1 MNQEVLLQM
10 MRATIPRDRAL
21 LEAFLYY
28 QAEHFDEEWD
38 SLIRQFLT
46 NRQGIKRSVQVLHFE
61 TDVSAFVQ
69 ASPYDTA
76 HDLLTYTQVFGQTGL
91 QKLDKLSPSEKDLV
105 IEVALFN
112 LATRFQLLDLNGH
125 YQTISP
131 DSLLQKSRGANLVN
145 VYRVANNLADRISRD
160 IEQFLLTYEPE
171 LETRVDETVQE
182 KEEIGNEH
190 KASSNQAISFR
201 EEGFLVIAS
210 LDVDLSQLDI
220 RNGKTSHLPAYE
232 ELSLRR
238 KFEILTYF
246 DQVRNERSKV
256 PRFRRGDFDAEM
268 EMIPVFEGE
277 ELLTYLEADGSL
289 YELKRTLTTVEEKE
303 LEKIGQAIRVEN
315 QEKLTQVGI
324 ELSQFD
330 QDQVGILLDA
340 AGRFR
345 LKNSDLALLGG
356 YPKATVTQLALA
368 TELLQM
374 GLTHEKVEFFFGSQ
388 LSIEELRQVAYA
400 FLHQELSREDAE
412 QFEKDKGNQP
422 DLTLRDWKNKLEK
435 AEGKE
440 VVDEAFEVN
449 PLVQMVLDNYPL
461 GTLVSYKGQDFEVTS
476 VSDARLN
483 GLIRIELVNDFSDI
497 IEQNPVLYVRTWE
510 EVSQALHQP
519 MAEPQTEI
527 EDADQE
533 LNLFS
538 FLEEESVIE
547 HSIQTVGLLEPSGV
561 EEPNNDVIDQLNN
574 QGSVEEVEELIPEI
588 PVTDFH
594 FPEDL
599 TDFYPKTARDK
610 VETNIAAVRLV
621 KTLETER
628 RQAST
633 SEQELLAKYVGWG
646 GLANDFFDDYNPK
659 FSKEREELK
668 SLVTDKEYSDMKQSS
683 LTAYYTDPAL
693 IRQMWDKLERDGF
706 TGGKIL
712 DPSMGTGNFFAAMP
726 KHLREKSELY
736 GVELDTITGAIAK
749 HLHPNSHIDIKG
761 FETVA
766 FNDNSFDLVI
776 SNVPFANL
784 RIADNRY
791 DKPYMIHDYFVK
803 KSLDLVHDG
812 GQVAIISSTGT
823 MDKRT
828 ENILQ
833 DIRETTE
840 FLGGVRLPD
849 STFKAIAGTNVTTD
863 MLFFQKHLNKGYV
876 ADDLAFSGA
885 IRYDKDSHIWL
896 NPYFDGEYNSQVL
909 GTYEVRNFNGGTL
922 SVKGTSDNFITSVQT
937 ALNHVKVPREI
948 DLNEVIINPDVLTKQ
963 VIDTSIPPDIREN
976 LGQYSFGYQGSTV
989 YYRDNKGIRVG
1000 TKTEEISYYV
1010 DEDGNFKAWDTKH
1023 SQKHIDRFNALE
1035 VTDSTALDVYVTD
1048 DAAKRGQFKG
1058 LYKKTVFFEA
1068 PLSEKE
1074 VARIKGMVDIRNAY
1088 QEVIAI
1094 QRYYDYD
1101 KETFNHLLGKLNR
1114 TYDSFVKRFGY
1125 LNSAVNRNLFDS
1137 DDKYS
1142 LLASLEDE
1150 RLDPSGKSIIYTK
1163 SLAFEKALVRPEKEV
1178 KKVHTA
1184 LDALN
1189 SSLADG
1195 RGVDFAYMMSIYQV
1209 DSKMSLIEELGDL
1222 IMPDPEK
1229 YLNGKLTYVSRQ
1241 DFLSG
1246 DVVTKLEVVDLFVKQ
1261 DNQDFNWPYY
1271 AGLLETA
1278 KPARITLADIDYRIG
1293 SRWIPL
1299 SVYGKFAQ
1307 EIFMGEAY
1315 ELSDQE
1321 VTTVLEVSP
1330 IDGVITYQSKFAYTY
1345 SNATDR
1351 SLGVPAS
1358 RYDSGRKIFEN
1369 LLNSNQPTIT
1379 KQVVEGDKKKNVTDV
1394 EKTTVLRAKETH
1406 LQELFQDFVARYPE
1420 VQQMIEDTYNRLYNR
1435 TVSKSYDGSHL
1446 TIDGLAQNIS
1456 LRPHQKNAIQRIVE
1470 KKRALLAHEVGSGKT
1485 LTMLGAGFKL
1495 KELGMVHK
1503 PLYVVPSSLTA
1514 QFGQEIMKF
1523 FPTKKVY
1530 VTTKKDFA
1538 KAKRKQFV
1546 SRIITGDYDAIVI
1559 GDSQFEKIPM
1569 SREKQVTYINDKLEQ
1584 LREIKLG
1591 SDSDYTVK
1599 EAERSIKGLEHQLE
1613 ELQKLERDTFIEFE
1627 NLGIDFLFV
1636 DEAHHFKNIRPITG
1650 LGNVAGITNTT
1661 SKKNV
1666 DMEMKVRQVQ
1676 AEHGDR
1682 NVVFAT
1688 GTPVSNSISEL
1699 FTMMNYIQPDVLE
1712 RYQVSNFDS
1721 WVGAFGNI
1729 ENSMELAPTGDK
1741 YQPKKRFK
1749 KFVNLPELMRIYKET
1764 ADIQTSDMLDLPV
1777 PEAKI
1782 IAVES
1787 ELTQAQKY
1795 YLEELVERSDAIKSG
1810 SVDPSRDNMLK
1821 ITGEARK
1828 LAIDMRL
1835 IDPAYTLSDNQKILQ
1850 VVDNVERI
1858 YREGA
1863 EDKATQMIFS
1873 DIGTPKSK
1881 EEGFDVYNELKDLL
1895 VDRGIPKEEIA
1906 FVHDA
1911 NTDEKKNSLSRKV
1924 NSGEVRILMASTEKG
1939 GTGLNVQS
1947 RMKAVHHLDVPWR
1960 PSDIVQRNGRLIRQ
1974 GNMHQEVDI
1983 YHYITKGSFDNYLW
1997 QTQENKL
2004 KYITQIMTSKDPVRS
2019 AEDIDEQTMTAS
2031 DFKALATG
2039 NPYLKLKM
2047 ELENELTVLENQ
2059 KRAYNRSKDE
2069 YRHTVSYCEKH
2080 LPIMEKRLSQYDK
2093 DIAQSLVTK
2102 SQDFVMRFD
2111 NQAMDNRA
2119 EAGDYLRK
2127 LITYNRSET
2136 KEVRTLAS
2144 FRGFDLKMTTRGPSE
2159 PLPETVTLTIV
2170 GDNQYTVALDLKSDV
2185 GTIQRISNAIDHI
2198 IDDQEKTEEMVKD
2211 LRDKLKVAKVE
2222 VEKVFP
2228 KEEEYQLVKAK
2239 YEVLAPLVEKEAEIE
2254 EIDAA
2259 LAKFSEDTTPQM
2271 KQQVVLEI

>member
-1 MNQEVLLQM
+1 MNQEQLLEM
-10 MRATIPRDRAL
+10 LRARLPRDQIL
-21 LEAFLYY
+21 LESFLRY
-28 QAEHFDEEWD
+28 QAAHFDEDWD
-38 SLIRQFLT
+38 SLIQNFTSQRGVVT
-46 NRQGIKRSVQVLHFE
+46 SPVQVVRFE
-61 TDVSAFVQ
+61 TEVSAFVE
-69 ASPYDTA
+69 ASPFDEAT
-76 HDLLTYTQVFGQTGL
+76 DLSTYTQTFGQAGL
-91 QKLDKLSPSEKDLV
+91 KKLPQLNNDEKALV

-112 LATRFQLLDLNGH
+112 LATRFQLLDQEGA
-125 YQTISP
+125 YQSISVV
-131 DSLLQKSRGANLVN
+131 SLLEKGRAANLVN
-145 VYRVANNLADRISRD
+145 VYRVANNLSDRISRD

-171 LETRVDETVQE
+171 LISTQETVEEREGAAEE
-182 KEEIGNEH
+182 KVVPEPPQDIT
-190 KASSNQAISFR
+190 FR
-201 EEGFLVIAS
+201 EERGIVIAS
-210 LDVDLSQLDI
+210 LEEDLSQLDL
-220 RNGKTSHLPAYE
+220 RTGQTEHLSAYE
-232 ELSLRR
+232 HLNLSQ
-238 KFEILTYF
+238 KFEILSHF
-246 DQVRNERSKV
+246 DQVRNNRPKL
-256 PRFRRGDFDAEM
+256 PNLRRGEFDHEM
-268 EMIPVFEGE
+268 EMTPIYEDN
-277 ELLTYLEADGSL
+277 ELLTYLEADGTAYDL
-289 YELKRTLTTVEEKE
+289 QRPLTPQEEVILTE
-303 LEKIGQAIRVEN
+303 MGQTILAEN
-315 QEKLTQVGI
+315 TEKLTNLGI
-324 ELSQFD
+324 DLADVDEQ
-330 QDQVGILLDA
+330 QRGILIDA
-340 AGRFR
+340 AGRFH
-345 LKNSDLALLGG
+345 LKNADLALLGG

-374 GLTHEKVEFFFGSQ
+374 GLTHDKTEFFLTSQ
-388 LSIEELRQVAYA
+388 LDLEEARPIAYA
-400 FLHQELSREDAE
+400 FLHE
-412 QFEKDKGNQP
+412 
-422 DLTLRDWKNKLEK
+422 DLTLEEARTFERDKLSQSDLSFRDWREQLSQTEPESIVSQEKLPNPIVE
-435 AEGKE
+435 
-440 VVDEAFEVN
+440 EA
-449 PLVQMVLDNYPL
+449 LKRYPIDSRV
-461 GTLVSYKGQDFEVTS
+461 TYKGQEFQVMAIEDSGV
-476 VSDARLN
+476 N
-483 GLIRIELVNDFSDI
+483 NLIRIELQNDFTDV
-497 IEQNPVLYVRTWE
+497 IEQNPVLFLRTLE
-510 EVSQALHQP
+510 DITQALH
-519 MAEPQTEI
+519 
-527 EDADQE
+527 
-533 LNLFS
+533 
-538 FLEEESVIE
+538 V
-547 HSIQTVGLLEPSGV
+547 PSV
-561 EEPNNDVIDQLNN
+561 EEK
-574 QGSVEEVEELIPEI
+574 EEVEEPSQELDLFSFMDMEEQNEPVSQVITSLSSNKREAKQEEALSEDELEPEVTET
-588 PVTDFH
+588 PPATDFH

-599 TDFYPKTARDK
+599 TDFYPKSTRDK
-610 VETNIAAVRLV
+610 VETNVAAVRLV
-621 KTLETER
+621 KSLESEH
-628 RQAST
+628 RQAT
-633 SEQELLAKYVGWG
+633 PSEQELLAKYVGWG
-646 GLANDFFDDYNPK
+646 GLANEFFDEYNPK

-668 SLVTDKEYSDMKQSS
+668 TLVTEKEYSDMKQSS
-683 LTAYYTDPAL
+683 LTAYYTDPLL
-693 IRQMWDKLERDGF
+693 IREMWNKLERDGF
-706 TGGKIL
+706 TGGRVL

-749 HLHPNSHIDIKG
+749 HLHPNSHIEIKG
-761 FETVA
+761 FEMVA

-776 SNVPFANL
+776 SNVPFANI

-791 DKPYMIHDYFVK
+791 DRAYMIHDYFVK
-803 KSLDLVHDG
+803 KSLGLVHDG

-849 STFKAIAGTNVTTD
+849 SAFKAIAGTSVTTD
-863 MLFFQKHLNKGYV
+863 MLFFQKHLDKGYV
-876 ADDLAFSGA
+876 ADDLAFSGS
-885 IRYDKDSHIWL
+885 IRYDKDSRIWL

-922 SVKGTSDNFITSVQT
+922 SVKGTSDDLIASVEA
-937 ALNHVKVPREI
+937 ALHQVKAPREI
-948 DLNEVIINPDVLTKQ
+948 DRKEVIINPDVLIKQ
-963 VIDTSIPPDIREN
+963 VIDTSIPVEMREN
-976 LGQYSFGYQGSTV
+976 LGQYSFGYQGATV

-1010 DEDGNFKAWDTKH
+1010 DEEGNFKAWDTKH
-1023 SQKHIDRFNALE
+1023 SQKQIDRFNALE
-1035 VTDSTALDVYVTD
+1035 VTDNTALDVYVTD

-1058 LYKKTVFFEA
+1058 YYKKTVFYET
-1068 PLSEKE
+1068 PLSDKE

-1101 KETFNHLLGKLNR
+1101 KVTFNQLLGKLNR
-1114 TYDSFVKRFGY
+1114 TYDSFVKRYGY

-1137 DDKYS
+1137 DNKYS

-1150 RLDPSGKSIIYTK
+1150 SLDLSGKSVIYTK
-1163 SLAFEKALVRPEKEV
+1163 SLAFEKALVRPEKEL

-1209 DSKMSLIEELGDL
+1209 ELQMTLIEELGDL

-1229 YLNGKLTYVSRQ
+1229 YLNGELTYVSRQ

-1261 DNQDFNWPYY
+1261 DNQDFNWPHY
-1271 AGLLETA
+1271 AGLLEA
-1278 KPARITLADIDYRIG
+1278 IKPARITLADIDYRIG

-1307 EIFMGEAY
+1307 ETFVGKAY
-1315 ELSDQE
+1315 ELSDLE

-1358 RYDSGRKIFEN
+1358 RYDSGRQIFEN

-1470 KKRALLAHEVGSGKT
+1470 EKRALLAHEVGSGKT

-1495 KELGMVHK
+1495 KELGIVHK

-1795 YLEELVERSDAIKSG
+1795 YLEELVKRSDAIKSG

-1821 ITGEARK
+1821 I
-1828 LAIDMRL
+1828 
-1835 IDPAYTLSDNQKILQ
+1835 
-1850 VVDNVERI
+1850 
-1858 YREGA
+1858 
-1863 EDKATQMIFS
+1863 
-1873 DIGTPKSK
+1873 
-1881 EEGFDVYNELKDLL
+1881 
-1895 VDRGIPKEEIA
+1895 
-1906 FVHDA
+1906 
-1911 NTDEKKNSLSRKV
+1911 
-1924 NSGEVRILMASTEKG
+1924 VR
-1939 GTGLNVQS
+1939 
-1947 RMKAVHHLDVPWR
+1947 
-1960 PSDIVQRNGRLIRQ
+1960 
-1974 GNMHQEVDI
+1974 
-1983 YHYITKGSFDNYLW
+1983 
-1997 QTQENKL
+1997 
-2004 KYITQIMTSKDPVRS
+2004 
-2019 AEDIDEQTMTAS
+2019 
-2031 DFKALATG
+2031 
-2039 NPYLKLKM
+2039 
-2047 ELENELTVLENQ
+2047 
-2059 KRAYNRSKDE
+2059 
-2069 YRHTVSYCEKH
+2069 C
-2080 LPIMEKRLSQYDK
+2080 
-2093 DIAQSLVTK
+2093 
-2102 SQDFVMRFD
+2102 
-2111 NQAMDNRA
+2111 
-2119 EAGDYLRK
+2119 
-2127 LITYNRSET
+2127 
-2136 KEVRTLAS
+2136 
-2144 FRGFDLKMTTRGPSE
+2144 
-2159 PLPETVTLTIV
+2159 
-2170 GDNQYTVALDLKSDV
+2170 
-2185 GTIQRISNAIDHI
+2185 
-2198 IDDQEKTEEMVKD
+2198 
-2211 LRDKLKVAKVE
+2211 
-2222 VEKVFP
+2222 
-2228 KEEEYQLVKAK
+2228 
-2239 YEVLAPLVEKEAEIE
+2239 
-2254 EIDAA
+2254 
-2259 LAKFSEDTTPQM
+2259 
-2271 KQQVVLEI
+2271 

>member
-1 MNQEVLLQM
+1 MTQEQLLEM
-10 MRATIPRDRAL
+10 LRARLPRDQIL
-21 LEAFLYY
+21 LESFLRY
-28 QAEHFDEEWD
+28 QAVHFDEDWD
-38 SLIRQFLT
+38 SLIQNFTTQRGVVTLP
-46 NRQGIKRSVQVLHFE
+46 VQVVRFE
-61 TDVSAFVQ
+61 TEVSAFVK
-69 ASPYDTA
+69 ASPFNEAT
-76 HDLLTYTQVFGQTGL
+76 DLSSYTQTFGQAGL
-91 QKLDKLSPSEKDLV
+91 KKLPQLNSDEKALV

-112 LATRFQLLDLNGH
+112 LATRFQLLDQEGT
-125 YQTISP
+125 YQSISVV
-131 DSLLQKSRGANLVN
+131 SLLDKGKAANLVN
-145 VYRVANNLADRISRD
+145 VYRVANNLSDRISRD

-171 LETRVDETVQE
+171 LISTQETVEEREGAAEE
-182 KEEIGNEH
+182 KVVPEPPQDIT
-190 KASSNQAISFR
+190 FR
-201 EEGFLVIAS
+201 EEGGIVIAS
-210 LDVDLSQLDI
+210 LEEDLSQLDL
-220 RNGKTSHLPAYE
+220 RTGQTEHLSAYE
-232 ELSLRR
+232 HLNLSQ
-238 KFEILTYF
+238 KFEILSHF
-246 DQVRNERSKV
+246 DQVRNSRPKL
-256 PRFRRGDFDAEM
+256 PNLRRGEFDHEM
-268 EMIPVFEGE
+268 EMTPIYAGN
-277 ELLTYLEADGSL
+277 ELLSYLEADGTAYDL
-289 YELKRTLTTVEEKE
+289 QRPLTPQEEVILTE
-303 LEKIGQAIRVEN
+303 MGQTILAEN
-315 QEKLTQVGI
+315 TEKLTNLGI
-324 ELSQFD
+324 DLADVDEQ
-330 QDQVGILLDA
+330 QGGILIDA
-340 AGRFR
+340 AGRFH
-345 LKNSDLALLGG
+345 LKNADLALLGG

-374 GLTHEKVEFFFGSQ
+374 GLSHDKVEFFLTSQ
-388 LSIEELRQVAYA
+388 LDLEDARPIAYA
-400 FLHQELSREDAE
+400 FLHEE
-412 QFEKDKGNQP
+412 
-422 DLTLRDWKNKLEK
+422 LTLEEARTFERAKQSQLDISFREWREHLSQTEPEIIVTQEKLPNPIVE
-435 AEGKE
+435 
-440 VVDEAFEVN
+440 EA
-449 PLVQMVLDNYPL
+449 LKRYPIASIV
-461 GTLVSYKGQDFEVTS
+461 TYKGQEFQVMAIEESGV
-476 VSDARLN
+476 N
-483 GLIRIELVNDFSDI
+483 NLIRIELQNDFTDV
-497 IEQNPVLYVRTWE
+497 IEQNPVLFLRTLE
-510 EVSQALHQP
+510 DITQALH
-519 MAEPQTEI
+519 
-527 EDADQE
+527 
-533 LNLFS
+533 
-538 FLEEESVIE
+538 V
-547 HSIQTVGLLEPSGV
+547 PSV
-561 EEPNNDVIDQLNN
+561 EEK
-574 QGSVEEVEELIPEI
+574 EEVEEPSQELDLFSFMDMEESQEPVSQVTTSLSLNKREAKQEEALSEDELEPEVTET
-588 PVTDFH
+588 PPATDFH
-594 FPEDL
+594 FPENL
-599 TDFYPKTARDK
+599 TDFYPKTTRDK
-610 VETNIAAVRLV
+610 VETNVAAVRLV
-621 KTLETER
+621 KSLESEH
-628 RQAST
+628 RQAT
-633 SEQELLAKYVGWG
+633 PREQELLAKYVGWG
-646 GLANDFFDDYNPK
+646 GLANEFFDEYNPK

-668 SLVTDKEYSDMKQSS
+668 TLVTEKEYSDMKQSS
-683 LTAYYTDPAL
+683 LTAYYTDPTL
-693 IRQMWDKLERDGF
+693 IRQMWEKLERDGF

-726 KHLREKSELY
+726 KHLRENSELY

-749 HLHPNSHIDIKG
+749 HLHPNSHIEVKG

-766 FNDNSFDLVI
+766 FNDNSFDLVL
-776 SNVPFANL
+776 SNVPFANI
-784 RIADNRY
+784 RIADSRY

-833 DIRETTE
+833 DIRETTD

-849 STFKAIAGTNVTTD
+849 SAFKAIAGTNVTTD
-863 MLFFQKHLNKGYV
+863 MLFFQKHMDKGYQ
-876 ADDLAFSGA
+876 ADDLTFSGS
-885 IRYDKDSHIWL
+885 IRYDKDDRIWL
-896 NPYFDGEYNSQVL
+896 NPYFDGDYNSQVL

-922 SVKGTSDNFITSVQT
+922 SVRGTSDNLLADVQMALKQVKAPRSVNPSDILIT
-937 ALNHVKVPREI
+937 
-948 DLNEVIINPDVLTKQ
+948 PDVVRRQ
-963 VIDTSIPPDIREN
+963 VIDTSIPSDIRES
-976 LGQYSFGYQGSTV
+976 LDRYSFGYKDSTV

-1010 DEDGNFKAWDTKH
+1010 DEEGTFKGWDTKH
-1023 SQKHIDRFNALE
+1023 SQKQIDRFNALE
-1035 VTDSTALDVYVTD
+1035 VIDSTALDVYVTEE
-1048 DAAKRGQFKG
+1048 AAKRGQFKG
-1058 LYKKTVFFEA
+1058 YFKKTVFYEA

-1074 VARIKGMVDIRNAY
+1074 VARIKGMIDIRNAY
-1088 QEVIAI
+1088 QEVIAV
-1094 QRYYDYD
+1094 QRYYNYD
-1101 KETFNHLLGKLNR
+1101 KDEFNHLLGKLNR

-1125 LNSAVNRNLFDS
+1125 VNSTVNRNLFDS

-1150 RLDPSGKSIIYTK
+1150 SLDPSGKTVIYTK

-1178 KKVHTA
+1178 MAVSSS

-1195 RGVDFAYMMSIYQV
+1195 RGVDLDYMMSIYQT
-1209 DSKMSLIEELGDL
+1209 DSKASLIEELGDA
-1222 IMPDPEK
+1222 IIPDPER
-1229 YLNGKLTYVSRQ
+1229 YLNGREVVYVSRQ

-1246 DVVTKLEVVDLFVKQ
+1246 DVVTKLEVVDLLIKE
-1261 DNQDFNWPYY
+1261 DNSDFPWAYY
-1271 AGLLETA
+1271 QGLLEDV
-1278 KPARITLADIDYRIG
+1278 KPPRVTLADIDYRIG

-1299 SVYGKFAQ
+1299 AVYGKFAQ
-1307 EIFMGEAY
+1307 ETFMGQTFD
-1315 ELSDQE
+1315 LTDQE
-1321 VTTVLEVSP
+1321 VSTVLEVSP
-1330 IDGVITYQSKFAYTY
+1330 IDGTMSYQSKFAFRY
-1345 SNATDR
+1345 STATDR
-1351 SLGVPAS
+1351 SLGVPGS

-1379 KQVVEGDKKKNVTDV
+1379 KQVEDGDKKKHVTDV
-1394 EKTTVLRAKETH
+1394 EKTTVLRAKETQ
-1406 LQELFQDFVARYPE
+1406 LQELFQDFVASYPE
-1420 VQQMIEDTYNRLYNR
+1420 VQQMIEETYNSLYNR
-1435 TVSKSYDGSHL
+1435 TVSKVYDGSHL

-1470 KKRALLAHEVGSGKT
+1470 EKRALLAHEVGSGKT

-1523 FPTKKVY
+1523 FPTKNVY

-1569 SREKQVTYINDKLEQ
+1569 SREKQVTYIQDKLQQ
-1584 LREIKLG
+1584 LRDIKQG

-1676 AEHGDR
+1676 GEHDYR

-1699 FTMMNYIQPDVLE
+1699 YTMMSYIQPDVLE

-1729 ENSMELAPTGDK
+1729 ENAMELAPTGDK

-1777 PEAKI
+1777 PEAKV

-1787 ELTQAQKY
+1787 ELTEAQKY
-1795 YLEELVERSDAIKSG
+1795 YLEELVDRSDAIKSG
-1810 SVDPSRDNMLK
+1810 SVDPSVDNMLK

-1835 IDPAYTLSDNQKILQ
+1835 IDPAYTLSDNQKIMQ

-1858 YREGA
+1858 YREG
-1863 EDKATQMIFS
+1863 EDDKATQMIFS

-2031 DFKALATG
+2031 DFKASATG

-2047 ELENELTVLENQ
+2047 ELENELTVLDNQ
-2059 KRAYNRSKDE
+2059 KRAFNRSKDE
-2069 YRHTVSYCEKH
+2069 YRHTISYCEQN
-2080 LPIMEKRLSQYDK
+2080 LPVLEKRLSQYDR
-2093 DIAQSLVTK
+2093 DIAQSLATK
-2102 SQDFVMRFD
+2102 SQDFAMRFD
-2111 NQAMDNRA
+2111 NQMMDNRA

-2136 KEVRTLAS
+2136 KEVRTLAT
-2144 FRGFDLKMTTRGPSE
+2144 FRGFELKMATRSPSE
-2159 PLPETVTLTIV
+2159 PLPDMVSLTIS
-2170 GDNQYTVALDLKSDV
+2170 GSNQYSVSLDLKSDV
-2185 GTIQRISNAIDHI
+2185 GTIQRITNAIDHI
-2198 IDDQEKTEEMVKD
+2198 LDDQEKTEEMANNLK
-2211 LRDKLKVAKVE
+2211 DKLSVARVE

-2228 KEEEYQLVKAK
+2228 KEEDYQLVKAK
-2239 YEVLAPLVEKEAEIE
+2239 YDLLAPLVEQEAEIE

-2259 LAKFSEDTTPQM
+2259 LAKFNEIIQPQHD
-2271 KQQVVLEI
+2271 QQLSLDF

>member
-38 SLIRQFLT
+38 SLIRQFMT

-112 LATRFQLLDLNGH
+112 LATRFQLLDSNGH

-171 LETRVDETVQE
+171 LETRADETILENEETVDE
-182 KEEIGNEH
+182 H
-190 KASSNQAISFR
+190 KVSSNQAISFR
-201 EEGFLVIAS
+201 EDGSLIIAS
-210 LDVDLSQLDI
+210 LDVDLSQLDVQT
-220 RNGKTSHLPAYE
+220 GKTSHLPAYE

-246 DQVRNERSKV
+246 DQIRNERSKV
-256 PRFRRGDFDAEM
+256 PSFRRGDFDTEM
-268 EMIPVFEGE
+268 EMTPIFEGE
-277 ELLTYLEADGSL
+277 ELLTYLEADGSP

-303 LEKIGQAIRVEN
+303 LEKIGQAIRAEN
-315 QEKLTQVGI
+315 QEKLIQVGI
-324 ELSQFD
+324 DLSQFD
-330 QDQVGILLDA
+330 PDRIGILLDA

-345 LKNSDLALLGG
+345 LKNADLALLGG
-356 YPKATVTQLALA
+356 YPKASVTQLALA

-374 GLTHEKVEFFFGSQ
+374 GLSHEKVEFFFGSQ
-388 LSIEELRQVAYA
+388 LSLEELRQVAYA

-412 QFEKDKGNQP
+412 HFEKDKINQP
-422 DLTLRDWKNKLEK
+422 DLTLRDWKSKLEK
-435 AEGKE
+435 VEGKE
-440 VVDEAFEVN
+440 VVDEEFAEN
-449 PLVQMVLDNYPL
+449 PLVQRVLDTYPL
-461 GTLVSYKGQDFEVTS
+461 GSLVSYKGQDFEVMS

-497 IEQNPVLYVRTWE
+497 IEQNPVLYVRIWE

-519 MAEPQTEI
+519 KAEPQTEL
-527 EDADQE
+527 EEADQE

-538 FLEEESVIE
+538 FLKDEPVQ
-547 HSIQTVGLLEPSGV
+547 SIGLLEPDGSEKGQNDTDL
-561 EEPNNDVIDQLNN
+561 EETDSQIP
-574 QGSVEEVEELIPEI
+574 EEVVVETIPEI
-588 PVTDFH
+588 PVTDFY
-594 FPEDL
+594 FPEDM

-610 VETNIAAVRLV
+610 VETNIAAIRLV
-621 KTLETER
+621 KKLEVEHR
-628 RQAST
+628 NALP

-646 GLANDFFDDYNPK
+646 GLANEFFDDYNPK

-693 IRQMWDKLERDGF
+693 IRQMWDKLESDGF

-749 HLHPNSHIDIKG
+749 HLHPNSHIEIKG

-776 SNVPFANL
+776 SNVPFANI

-791 DKPYMIHDYFVK
+791 DRPYMIHDYFVK

-833 DIRETTE
+833 DIRETTK

-849 STFKAIAGTNVTTD
+849 SAFKAIAGTSVTTD
-863 MLFFQKHLNKGYV
+863 MLFFQKHLDKGYV
-876 ADDLAFSGA
+876 ADDLAFSGS
-885 IRYDKDSHIWL
+885 IRYEKDSRIWL
-896 NPYFDGEYNSQVL
+896 NPYFDGEYNGQVL

-922 SVKGTSDNFITSVQT
+922 SVKGTSDDLIASVET
-937 ALNHVKVPREI
+937 ALHQVKAPRKI
-948 DLNEVIINPDVLTKQ
+948 DRNEVIINPNVLTKQ
-963 VIDTSIPPDIREN
+963 VIDTSIPAEMREN

-1010 DEDGNFKAWDTKH
+1010 DEEGNFKAWDTKH
-1023 SQKHIDRFNALE
+1023 SQKQIDRFNSLE
-1035 VTDSTALDVYVTD
+1035 VTDS
-1048 DAAKRGQFKG
+1048 
-1058 LYKKTVFFEA
+1058 
-1068 PLSEKE
+1068 
-1074 VARIKGMVDIRNAY
+1074 
-1088 QEVIAI
+1088 
-1094 QRYYDYD
+1094 
-1101 KETFNHLLGKLNR
+1101 
-1114 TYDSFVKRFGY
+1114 
-1125 LNSAVNRNLFDS
+1125 
-1137 DDKYS
+1137 
-1142 LLASLEDE
+1142 
-1150 RLDPSGKSIIYTK
+1150 
-1163 SLAFEKALVRPEKEV
+1163 
-1178 KKVHTA
+1178 TA

-1195 RGVDFAYMMSIYQV
+1195 RGVDFDYMMSIYQV
-1209 DSKMSLIEELGDL
+1209 ESKMTLIEELGDL

-1229 YLNGKLTYVSRQ
+1229 YLNGELTYVSRQ

-1246 DVVTKLEVVDLFVKQ
+1246 DVVTKSEVVDLFVKQ
-1261 DNQDFNWPYY
+1261 DNQDFNWSHY
-1271 AGLLETA
+1271 AGLLEA
-1278 KPARITLADIDYRIG
+1278 IKPARITLADIDYRIG

-1299 SVYGKFAQ
+1299 SIYGKFAQ
-1307 EIFMGEAY
+1307 ETFMGKAY

-1321 VTTVLEVSP
+1321 VATVLEVSP

-1406 LQELFQDFVARYPE
+1406 LQELFQDFVAKYPE

-1435 TVSKSYDGSHL
+1435 TVSKTYDGSHL

-1470 KKRALLAHEVGSGKT
+1470 EKRALLAHEVGSGKT

-1599 EAERSIKGLEHQLE
+1599 EAERSIKSLEHQLE

-1712 RYQVSNFDS
+1712 RYQVSNLDS

-1764 ADIQTSDMLDLPV
+1764 ADIQTADMLDLPV

-1787 ELTQAQKY
+1787 ELTKAQKY

-1821 ITGEARK
+1821 I
-1828 LAIDMRL
+1828 
-1835 IDPAYTLSDNQKILQ
+1835 
-1850 VVDNVERI
+1850 
-1858 YREGA
+1858 
-1863 EDKATQMIFS
+1863 
-1873 DIGTPKSK
+1873 
-1881 EEGFDVYNELKDLL
+1881 
-1895 VDRGIPKEEIA
+1895 
-1906 FVHDA
+1906 
-1911 NTDEKKNSLSRKV
+1911 
-1924 NSGEVRILMASTEKG
+1924 VR
-1939 GTGLNVQS
+1939 
-1947 RMKAVHHLDVPWR
+1947 
-1960 PSDIVQRNGRLIRQ
+1960 
-1974 GNMHQEVDI
+1974 
-1983 YHYITKGSFDNYLW
+1983 
-1997 QTQENKL
+1997 
-2004 KYITQIMTSKDPVRS
+2004 
-2019 AEDIDEQTMTAS
+2019 
-2031 DFKALATG
+2031 
-2039 NPYLKLKM
+2039 
-2047 ELENELTVLENQ
+2047 
-2059 KRAYNRSKDE
+2059 
-2069 YRHTVSYCEKH
+2069 C
-2080 LPIMEKRLSQYDK
+2080 
-2093 DIAQSLVTK
+2093 
-2102 SQDFVMRFD
+2102 
-2111 NQAMDNRA
+2111 
-2119 EAGDYLRK
+2119 
-2127 LITYNRSET
+2127 
-2136 KEVRTLAS
+2136 
-2144 FRGFDLKMTTRGPSE
+2144 
-2159 PLPETVTLTIV
+2159 
-2170 GDNQYTVALDLKSDV
+2170 
-2185 GTIQRISNAIDHI
+2185 
-2198 IDDQEKTEEMVKD
+2198 
-2211 LRDKLKVAKVE
+2211 
-2222 VEKVFP
+2222 
-2228 KEEEYQLVKAK
+2228 
-2239 YEVLAPLVEKEAEIE
+2239 
-2254 EIDAA
+2254 
-2259 LAKFSEDTTPQM
+2259 
-2271 KQQVVLEI
+2271 

>member
-10 MRATIPRDRAL
+10 MRAIIPRDRAL

-28 QAEHFDEEWD
+28 QAEHFDEEWE

-46 NRQGIKRSVQVLHFE
+46 NRKEIKKSVQVLHFE
-61 TDVSAFVQ
+61 TDISAFVQ

-76 HDLLTYTQVFGQTGL
+76 HDLLTYTQVFGQSGL
-91 QKLDKLSPSEKDLV
+91 QKLDKLSPSEKNLV

-112 LATRFQLLDLNGH
+112 LATRFQLLDSNGH

-171 LETRVDETVQE
+171 LETRAYETVLE
-182 KEEIGNEH
+182 NEETGDEH
-190 KASSNQAISFR
+190 EASSNQAISFR
-201 EEGFLVIAS
+201 EEGSLVIAS
-210 LDVDLSQLDI
+210 LDVDLSQLDVQT
-220 RNGKTSHLPAYE
+220 GKTSHLPAYE

-246 DQVRNERSKV
+246 DHIRNERSKV
-256 PRFRRGDFDAEM
+256 PSFRRGDFDTEM
-268 EMIPVFEGE
+268 EMTPVFDGE
-277 ELLTYLEADGSL
+277 ELLTYLEADGSP

-303 LEKIGQAIRVEN
+303 LEKIGQAIRIEN
-315 QEKLTQVGI
+315 QEKLTQLGI
-324 ELSQFD
+324 DLSQFD
-330 QDQVGILLDA
+330 QDQAGILLDA

-345 LKNSDLALLGG
+345 LKNADLALLGG
-356 YPKATVTQLALA
+356 YPKASVTQLALA

-374 GLTHEKVEFFFGSQ
+374 GLSHEKVEFFFGSQ
-388 LSIEELRQVAYA
+388 LSLEELRQVAYA

-422 DLTLRDWKNKLEK
+422 DLTFRDWKRKLEK
-435 AEGKE
+435 AETKE
-440 VVDEAFEVN
+440 VVDEEFAEN
-449 PLVQMVLDNYPL
+449 PLVQRVLDTYPL
-461 GTLVSYKGQDFEVTS
+461 GSLVSYKGQDFEVMS

-510 EVSQALHQP
+510 EVSQALLQP
-519 MAEPQTEI
+519 MAEPQTEL
-527 EDADQE
+527 EEADQE

-538 FLEEESVIE
+538 FLKDEPVQ
-547 HSIQTVGLLEPSGV
+547 SIGLLEPDGSEKGQNDTDL
-561 EEPNNDVIDQLNN
+561 EETDSQIP
-574 QGSVEEVEELIPEI
+574 EEVVVETIPEI
-588 PVTDFH
+588 PVTDFY
-594 FPEDL
+594 FPEDM

-610 VETNIAAVRLV
+610 VETNIAAIRLV
-621 KTLETER
+621 KKLEVEHR
-628 RQAST
+628 NALP

-646 GLANDFFDDYNPK
+646 GLANEFFDDYNPK

-693 IRQMWDKLERDGF
+693 IRQMWDKLESDGF

-749 HLHPNSHIDIKG
+749 HLHPNSHIEIKG

-776 SNVPFANL
+776 SNVPFANI

-791 DKPYMIHDYFVK
+791 DRPYMIHDYFVK

-833 DIRETTE
+833 DIRETTK

-849 STFKAIAGTNVTTD
+849 SAFKAIAGTSVTTD
-863 MLFFQKHLNKGYV
+863 MLFFQKHLDKGYV
-876 ADDLAFSGA
+876 ADDLAFSGS
-885 IRYDKDSHIWL
+885 IRYEKDSRIWL
-896 NPYFDGEYNSQVL
+896 NPYFDGEYNGQVL

-922 SVKGTSDNFITSVQT
+922 SVKGTSDDLIASVET
-937 ALNHVKVPREI
+937 ALHQVKAPRKI
-948 DLNEVIINPDVLTKQ
+948 DRNEVIINPNVLTKQ
-963 VIDTSIPPDIREN
+963 VIDTSIPAEMREN

-1010 DEDGNFKAWDTKH
+1010 DEEGNFKAWDTKH
-1023 SQKHIDRFNALE
+1023 SQKQIDRFNSLE
-1035 VTDSTALDVYVTD
+1035 VTDS
-1048 DAAKRGQFKG
+1048 
-1058 LYKKTVFFEA
+1058 
-1068 PLSEKE
+1068 
-1074 VARIKGMVDIRNAY
+1074 
-1088 QEVIAI
+1088 
-1094 QRYYDYD
+1094 
-1101 KETFNHLLGKLNR
+1101 
-1114 TYDSFVKRFGY
+1114 
-1125 LNSAVNRNLFDS
+1125 
-1137 DDKYS
+1137 
-1142 LLASLEDE
+1142 
-1150 RLDPSGKSIIYTK
+1150 
-1163 SLAFEKALVRPEKEV
+1163 
-1178 KKVHTA
+1178 TA

-1195 RGVDFAYMMSIYQV
+1195 RGVDFDYMMSIYQV
-1209 DSKMSLIEELGDL
+1209 ESKMTLIEELGDL

-1229 YLNGKLTYVSRQ
+1229 YLNGELTYVSRQ

-1246 DVVTKLEVVDLFVKQ
+1246 DVVTKSEVVDLFVKQ
-1261 DNQDFNWPYY
+1261 DNQDFNWPHY
-1271 AGLLETA
+1271 AGLLEA
-1278 KPARITLADIDYRIG
+1278 IKPARITLADIDYRIG

-1307 EIFMGEAY
+1307 ETFMGKVY

-1321 VTTVLEVSP
+1321 VATVLEVSP

-1351 SLGVPAS
+1351 SLGVSAS

-1406 LQELFQDFVARYPE
+1406 LQELFQGFVAKYPE

-1435 TVSKSYDGSHL
+1435 TVSKTYDGSHL

-1470 KKRALLAHEVGSGKT
+1470 EKRALLAHEVGSGKT

-1591 SDSDYTVK
+1591 SNSDYTVK

-1795 YLEELVERSDAIKSG
+1795 YLEELVKRSDAIKSG

-1821 ITGEARK
+1821 I
-1828 LAIDMRL
+1828 
-1835 IDPAYTLSDNQKILQ
+1835 
-1850 VVDNVERI
+1850 
-1858 YREGA
+1858 
-1863 EDKATQMIFS
+1863 
-1873 DIGTPKSK
+1873 
-1881 EEGFDVYNELKDLL
+1881 
-1895 VDRGIPKEEIA
+1895 
-1906 FVHDA
+1906 
-1911 NTDEKKNSLSRKV
+1911 
-1924 NSGEVRILMASTEKG
+1924 VR
-1939 GTGLNVQS
+1939 
-1947 RMKAVHHLDVPWR
+1947 
-1960 PSDIVQRNGRLIRQ
+1960 
-1974 GNMHQEVDI
+1974 
-1983 YHYITKGSFDNYLW
+1983 
-1997 QTQENKL
+1997 
-2004 KYITQIMTSKDPVRS
+2004 
-2019 AEDIDEQTMTAS
+2019 
-2031 DFKALATG
+2031 
-2039 NPYLKLKM
+2039 
-2047 ELENELTVLENQ
+2047 
-2059 KRAYNRSKDE
+2059 
-2069 YRHTVSYCEKH
+2069 C
-2080 LPIMEKRLSQYDK
+2080 
-2093 DIAQSLVTK
+2093 
-2102 SQDFVMRFD
+2102 
-2111 NQAMDNRA
+2111 
-2119 EAGDYLRK
+2119 
-2127 LITYNRSET
+2127 
-2136 KEVRTLAS
+2136 
-2144 FRGFDLKMTTRGPSE
+2144 
-2159 PLPETVTLTIV
+2159 
-2170 GDNQYTVALDLKSDV
+2170 
-2185 GTIQRISNAIDHI
+2185 
-2198 IDDQEKTEEMVKD
+2198 
-2211 LRDKLKVAKVE
+2211 
-2222 VEKVFP
+2222 
-2228 KEEEYQLVKAK
+2228 
-2239 YEVLAPLVEKEAEIE
+2239 
-2254 EIDAA
+2254 
-2259 LAKFSEDTTPQM
+2259 
-2271 KQQVVLEI
+2271 

>member
-10 MRATIPRDRAL
+10 MRAIIPRDRAL

-28 QAEHFDEEWD
+28 QAEHFDEEWE

-46 NRQGIKRSVQVLHFE
+46 NRKEIKKSVQVLHFE
-61 TDVSAFVQ
+61 TDISAFVQ

-76 HDLLTYTQVFGQTGL
+76 HDLLTYTQVFGQSGL
-91 QKLDKLSPSEKDLV
+91 QKLDKLSPSEKNLV

-112 LATRFQLLDLNGH
+112 LATRFQLLDSNGH

-171 LETRVDETVQE
+171 LETRAYETVLE
-182 KEEIGNEH
+182 NEETGDEH
-190 KASSNQAISFR
+190 EASSNQAISFR
-201 EEGFLVIAS
+201 EEGSLVIAS
-210 LDVDLSQLDI
+210 LDVDLSQLDVQT
-220 RNGKTSHLPAYE
+220 GKTSHLPAYE

-246 DQVRNERSKV
+246 DHIRNERSKV
-256 PRFRRGDFDAEM
+256 PSFRRGDFDTEM
-268 EMIPVFEGE
+268 EMTPVFDGE
-277 ELLTYLEADGSL
+277 ELLTYLEADGSP

-303 LEKIGQAIRVEN
+303 LEKIGQAIRIEN
-315 QEKLTQVGI
+315 QEKLTQLGI
-324 ELSQFD
+324 DLSQFD
-330 QDQVGILLDA
+330 QDQAGILLDA

-345 LKNSDLALLGG
+345 LKNADLALLGG
-356 YPKATVTQLALA
+356 YPKASVTQLALA

-374 GLTHEKVEFFFGSQ
+374 GLSHEKVEFFFGSQ
-388 LSIEELRQVAYA
+388 LSLEELRQVAYA

-422 DLTLRDWKNKLEK
+422 DLTFRDWKRKLEK
-435 AEGKE
+435 AETKE
-440 VVDEAFEVN
+440 VVDEEFAEN
-449 PLVQMVLDNYPL
+449 PLVQRVLDTYPL
-461 GTLVSYKGQDFEVTS
+461 GSLVSYKGQDFEVMS

-510 EVSQALHQP
+510 EVSQALLQP
-519 MAEPQTEI
+519 MAEPQTEL
-527 EDADQE
+527 EEADQE

-538 FLEEESVIE
+538 FLKDEPVQ
-547 HSIQTVGLLEPSGV
+547 SIGLLEPDGSEKGQNDTDL
-561 EEPNNDVIDQLNN
+561 EETDSQIP
-574 QGSVEEVEELIPEI
+574 EEVVVETIPEI
-588 PVTDFH
+588 PVTDFY
-594 FPEDL
+594 FPEDM

-610 VETNIAAVRLV
+610 VETNIAAIRLV
-621 KTLETER
+621 KKLEVEHR
-628 RQAST
+628 NALP

-646 GLANDFFDDYNPK
+646 GLANEFFDDYNPK

-693 IRQMWDKLERDGF
+693 IRQMWDKLESDGF

-749 HLHPNSHIDIKG
+749 HLHPNSHIEIKG

-776 SNVPFANL
+776 SNVPFANI

-791 DKPYMIHDYFVK
+791 DRPYMIHDYFVK

-833 DIRETTE
+833 DIRETTK

-849 STFKAIAGTNVTTD
+849 SAFKAIAGTSVTTD
-863 MLFFQKHLNKGYV
+863 MLFFQKHLDKGYV
-876 ADDLAFSGA
+876 ADDLAFSGS
-885 IRYDKDSHIWL
+885 IRYEKDSRIWL
-896 NPYFDGEYNSQVL
+896 NPYFDGEYNGQVL

-922 SVKGTSDNFITSVQT
+922 SVKGTSDDLIASVET
-937 ALNHVKVPREI
+937 ALHQVKAPRKI
-948 DLNEVIINPDVLTKQ
+948 DRNEVIINPNVLTKQ
-963 VIDTSIPPDIREN
+963 VIDTSIPAEMREN

-1010 DEDGNFKAWDTKH
+1010 DEEGNFKAWDTKH
-1023 SQKHIDRFNALE
+1023 SQKQIDRFNSLE
-1035 VTDSTALDVYVTD
+1035 VTDS
-1048 DAAKRGQFKG
+1048 
-1058 LYKKTVFFEA
+1058 
-1068 PLSEKE
+1068 
-1074 VARIKGMVDIRNAY
+1074 
-1088 QEVIAI
+1088 
-1094 QRYYDYD
+1094 
-1101 KETFNHLLGKLNR
+1101 
-1114 TYDSFVKRFGY
+1114 
-1125 LNSAVNRNLFDS
+1125 
-1137 DDKYS
+1137 
-1142 LLASLEDE
+1142 
-1150 RLDPSGKSIIYTK
+1150 
-1163 SLAFEKALVRPEKEV
+1163 
-1178 KKVHTA
+1178 TA

-1195 RGVDFAYMMSIYQV
+1195 RGVDFDYMMSIYQV
-1209 DSKMSLIEELGDL
+1209 ESKMTLIEELGDL

-1229 YLNGKLTYVSRQ
+1229 YLNGELTYVSRQ

-1246 DVVTKLEVVDLFVKQ
+1246 DVVTKSEVVDLFVKQ
-1261 DNQDFNWPYY
+1261 DNQDFNWPHY
-1271 AGLLETA
+1271 AGLLEA
-1278 KPARITLADIDYRIG
+1278 IKPARITLADIDYRIG

-1307 EIFMGEAY
+1307 ETFMGKVY

-1321 VTTVLEVSP
+1321 VATVLEVSP

-1351 SLGVPAS
+1351 SLGVSAS

-1406 LQELFQDFVARYPE
+1406 LQELFQGFVAKYPE

-1435 TVSKSYDGSHL
+1435 TVSKTYDGSHL

-1470 KKRALLAHEVGSGKT
+1470 EKRALLAHEVGSGKT

-1569 SREKQVTYINDKLEQ
+1569 SREKQVAYINDKLEQ

-1650 LGNVAGITNTT
+1650 LRNVAGITNTT

-1795 YLEELVERSDAIKSG
+1795 YLEELVKRSDAIKSG

-1821 ITGEARK
+1821 I
-1828 LAIDMRL
+1828 
-1835 IDPAYTLSDNQKILQ
+1835 
-1850 VVDNVERI
+1850 
-1858 YREGA
+1858 
-1863 EDKATQMIFS
+1863 
-1873 DIGTPKSK
+1873 
-1881 EEGFDVYNELKDLL
+1881 
-1895 VDRGIPKEEIA
+1895 
-1906 FVHDA
+1906 
-1911 NTDEKKNSLSRKV
+1911 
-1924 NSGEVRILMASTEKG
+1924 VR
-1939 GTGLNVQS
+1939 
-1947 RMKAVHHLDVPWR
+1947 
-1960 PSDIVQRNGRLIRQ
+1960 
-1974 GNMHQEVDI
+1974 
-1983 YHYITKGSFDNYLW
+1983 
-1997 QTQENKL
+1997 
-2004 KYITQIMTSKDPVRS
+2004 
-2019 AEDIDEQTMTAS
+2019 
-2031 DFKALATG
+2031 
-2039 NPYLKLKM
+2039 
-2047 ELENELTVLENQ
+2047 
-2059 KRAYNRSKDE
+2059 
-2069 YRHTVSYCEKH
+2069 C
-2080 LPIMEKRLSQYDK
+2080 
-2093 DIAQSLVTK
+2093 
-2102 SQDFVMRFD
+2102 
-2111 NQAMDNRA
+2111 
-2119 EAGDYLRK
+2119 
-2127 LITYNRSET
+2127 
-2136 KEVRTLAS
+2136 
-2144 FRGFDLKMTTRGPSE
+2144 
-2159 PLPETVTLTIV
+2159 
-2170 GDNQYTVALDLKSDV
+2170 
-2185 GTIQRISNAIDHI
+2185 
-2198 IDDQEKTEEMVKD
+2198 
-2211 LRDKLKVAKVE
+2211 
-2222 VEKVFP
+2222 
-2228 KEEEYQLVKAK
+2228 
-2239 YEVLAPLVEKEAEIE
+2239 
-2254 EIDAA
+2254 
-2259 LAKFSEDTTPQM
+2259 
-2271 KQQVVLEI
+2271 

>member
-38 SLIRQFLT
+38 SLIRQFMT

-112 LATRFQLLDLNGH
+112 LATRFQLLDSNGH

-171 LETRVDETVQE
+171 LETRADETILENEETVDE
-182 KEEIGNEH
+182 H
-190 KASSNQAISFR
+190 KVSSNQAISFR
-201 EEGFLVIAS
+201 EDGSLIIAS
-210 LDVDLSQLDI
+210 LDVDLSQLDVQT
-220 RNGKTSHLPAYE
+220 GKTSHLPAYE

-246 DQVRNERSKV
+246 DQIRNERSKV
-256 PRFRRGDFDAEM
+256 PSFRRGDFDTEM
-268 EMIPVFEGE
+268 EMTPIFEGE
-277 ELLTYLEADGSL
+277 ELLTYLEADGSP

-303 LEKIGQAIRVEN
+303 LEKIGQAIRAEN
-315 QEKLTQVGI
+315 QEKLIQVGI
-324 ELSQFD
+324 DLSQFD
-330 QDQVGILLDA
+330 PDRIGILLDA

-345 LKNSDLALLGG
+345 LKNADLALLGG
-356 YPKATVTQLALA
+356 YPKASVTQLALA

-374 GLTHEKVEFFFGSQ
+374 GLSHEKVEFFFGSQ
-388 LSIEELRQVAYA
+388 LSLEELRQVAYA

-412 QFEKDKGNQP
+412 HFEKDKINQP
-422 DLTLRDWKNKLEK
+422 DLTLRDWKSKLEK
-435 AEGKE
+435 VEGKE
-440 VVDEAFEVN
+440 VVDEEFAEN
-449 PLVQMVLDNYPL
+449 PLVQRVLDTYPL
-461 GTLVSYKGQDFEVTS
+461 GSLVSYKGQDFEVMS

-497 IEQNPVLYVRTWE
+497 IEQNPVLYVRIWE

-519 MAEPQTEI
+519 KAEPQTEL
-527 EDADQE
+527 EEADQE

-538 FLEEESVIE
+538 FLKDEPVQ
-547 HSIQTVGLLEPSGV
+547 SIGLLEPDGSEKGQNDTDL
-561 EEPNNDVIDQLNN
+561 EETDSQIP
-574 QGSVEEVEELIPEI
+574 EEVVVETIPEI
-588 PVTDFH
+588 PVTDFY
-594 FPEDL
+594 FPEDM

-610 VETNIAAVRLV
+610 VETNIAAIRLV
-621 KTLETER
+621 KKLEVEHR
-628 RQAST
+628 NALP

-646 GLANDFFDDYNPK
+646 GLANEFFDDYNPK

-693 IRQMWDKLERDGF
+693 IRQMWDKLESDGF

-749 HLHPNSHIDIKG
+749 HLHPNSHIEIKG

-776 SNVPFANL
+776 SNVPFANI

-791 DKPYMIHDYFVK
+791 DRPYMIHDYFVK

-833 DIRETTE
+833 DIRETTK

-849 STFKAIAGTNVTTD
+849 SAFKAIAGTSVTTD
-863 MLFFQKHLNKGYV
+863 MLFFQKHLDKGYV
-876 ADDLAFSGA
+876 ADDLAFSGS
-885 IRYDKDSHIWL
+885 IRYEKDSRIWL
-896 NPYFDGEYNSQVL
+896 NPYFDGEYNGQVL

-922 SVKGTSDNFITSVQT
+922 SVKGTSDDLIASVET
-937 ALNHVKVPREI
+937 ALHQVKAPRKI
-948 DLNEVIINPDVLTKQ
+948 DRNEVIINPNVLTKQ
-963 VIDTSIPPDIREN
+963 VIDTSIPAEMREN

-1010 DEDGNFKAWDTKH
+1010 DEEGNFKAWDTKH
-1023 SQKHIDRFNALE
+1023 SQKQIDRFNSLE
-1035 VTDSTALDVYVTD
+1035 VTDS
-1048 DAAKRGQFKG
+1048 
-1058 LYKKTVFFEA
+1058 
-1068 PLSEKE
+1068 
-1074 VARIKGMVDIRNAY
+1074 
-1088 QEVIAI
+1088 
-1094 QRYYDYD
+1094 
-1101 KETFNHLLGKLNR
+1101 
-1114 TYDSFVKRFGY
+1114 
-1125 LNSAVNRNLFDS
+1125 
-1137 DDKYS
+1137 
-1142 LLASLEDE
+1142 
-1150 RLDPSGKSIIYTK
+1150 
-1163 SLAFEKALVRPEKEV
+1163 
-1178 KKVHTA
+1178 TA

-1195 RGVDFAYMMSIYQV
+1195 RGVDFDYMMSIYQV
-1209 DSKMSLIEELGDL
+1209 ESKMTLIEELGDL

-1229 YLNGKLTYVSRQ
+1229 YLNGELTYVSRQ

-1246 DVVTKLEVVDLFVKQ
+1246 DVVTKSEVVDLFVKQ
-1261 DNQDFNWPYY
+1261 DNQDFNWSHY
-1271 AGLLETA
+1271 AGLLEA
-1278 KPARITLADIDYRIG
+1278 IKPARITLADIDYRIG

-1299 SVYGKFAQ
+1299 SIYGKFAQ
-1307 EIFMGEAY
+1307 ETFMGKAY

-1321 VTTVLEVSP
+1321 VATVLEVSP
-1330 IDGVITYQSKFAYTY
+1330 IDGTMSYQSKFAYTY

-1406 LQELFQDFVARYPE
+1406 LQELFQDFVAKYPE

-1435 TVSKSYDGSHL
+1435 TVSKTYDGSHL

-1470 KKRALLAHEVGSGKT
+1470 EKRALLAHEVGSGKT

-1569 SREKQVTYINDKLEQ
+1569 SREKQVAYINDKLEQ

-1795 YLEELVERSDAIKSG
+1795 YLEELVKRSDAIKSG

-1821 ITGEARK
+1821 I
-1828 LAIDMRL
+1828 
-1835 IDPAYTLSDNQKILQ
+1835 
-1850 VVDNVERI
+1850 
-1858 YREGA
+1858 
-1863 EDKATQMIFS
+1863 
-1873 DIGTPKSK
+1873 
-1881 EEGFDVYNELKDLL
+1881 
-1895 VDRGIPKEEIA
+1895 
-1906 FVHDA
+1906 
-1911 NTDEKKNSLSRKV
+1911 
-1924 NSGEVRILMASTEKG
+1924 VR
-1939 GTGLNVQS
+1939 
-1947 RMKAVHHLDVPWR
+1947 
-1960 PSDIVQRNGRLIRQ
+1960 
-1974 GNMHQEVDI
+1974 
-1983 YHYITKGSFDNYLW
+1983 
-1997 QTQENKL
+1997 
-2004 KYITQIMTSKDPVRS
+2004 
-2019 AEDIDEQTMTAS
+2019 
-2031 DFKALATG
+2031 
-2039 NPYLKLKM
+2039 
-2047 ELENELTVLENQ
+2047 
-2059 KRAYNRSKDE
+2059 
-2069 YRHTVSYCEKH
+2069 C
-2080 LPIMEKRLSQYDK
+2080 
-2093 DIAQSLVTK
+2093 
-2102 SQDFVMRFD
+2102 
-2111 NQAMDNRA
+2111 
-2119 EAGDYLRK
+2119 
-2127 LITYNRSET
+2127 
-2136 KEVRTLAS
+2136 
-2144 FRGFDLKMTTRGPSE
+2144 
-2159 PLPETVTLTIV
+2159 
-2170 GDNQYTVALDLKSDV
+2170 
-2185 GTIQRISNAIDHI
+2185 
-2198 IDDQEKTEEMVKD
+2198 
-2211 LRDKLKVAKVE
+2211 
-2222 VEKVFP
+2222 
-2228 KEEEYQLVKAK
+2228 
-2239 YEVLAPLVEKEAEIE
+2239 
-2254 EIDAA
+2254 
-2259 LAKFSEDTTPQM
+2259 
-2271 KQQVVLEI
+2271 

>member
-38 SLIRQFLT
+38 SLIRQFMT

-112 LATRFQLLDLNGH
+112 LATRFQLLDSNGH

-171 LETRVDETVQE
+171 LETRADETILENEETVDE
-182 KEEIGNEH
+182 H
-190 KASSNQAISFR
+190 KVSSNQAISFR
-201 EEGFLVIAS
+201 EDGSLIIAS
-210 LDVDLSQLDI
+210 LDVDLSQLDVQT
-220 RNGKTSHLPAYE
+220 GKTSHLPAYE

-246 DQVRNERSKV
+246 DQIRNERSKV
-256 PRFRRGDFDAEM
+256 PSFRRGDFDTEM
-268 EMIPVFEGE
+268 EMTPIFEGE
-277 ELLTYLEADGSL
+277 ELLTYLEADGSP

-303 LEKIGQAIRVEN
+303 LEKIGQAIRAEN
-315 QEKLTQVGI
+315 QEKLIQVGI
-324 ELSQFD
+324 DLSQFD
-330 QDQVGILLDA
+330 PDRIGILLDA

-345 LKNSDLALLGG
+345 LKNADLALLGG
-356 YPKATVTQLALA
+356 YPKASVTQLALA

-374 GLTHEKVEFFFGSQ
+374 GLSHEKVEFFFGSQ
-388 LSIEELRQVAYA
+388 LSLEELRQVAYA

-412 QFEKDKGNQP
+412 HFEKDKINQP
-422 DLTLRDWKNKLEK
+422 DLTLRDWKSKLEK
-435 AEGKE
+435 VEGKE
-440 VVDEAFEVN
+440 VVDEEFAEN
-449 PLVQMVLDNYPL
+449 PLVQRVLDTYPL
-461 GTLVSYKGQDFEVTS
+461 GSLVSYKGQDFEVMS

-497 IEQNPVLYVRTWE
+497 IEQNPVLYVRIWE

-519 MAEPQTEI
+519 KAEPQTEL
-527 EDADQE
+527 EEADQE

-538 FLEEESVIE
+538 FLKDEPVQ
-547 HSIQTVGLLEPSGV
+547 SIGLLEPDGSEKGQNDTDL
-561 EEPNNDVIDQLNN
+561 EETDSQIP
-574 QGSVEEVEELIPEI
+574 EEVVVETIPEI
-588 PVTDFH
+588 PVTDFY
-594 FPEDL
+594 FPEDM

-610 VETNIAAVRLV
+610 VETNIAAIRLV
-621 KTLETER
+621 KKLEVEHR
-628 RQAST
+628 NALP

-646 GLANDFFDDYNPK
+646 GLANEFFDDYNPK

-693 IRQMWDKLERDGF
+693 IRQMWDKLESDGF

-749 HLHPNSHIDIKG
+749 HLHPNSHIEIKG

-776 SNVPFANL
+776 SNVPFANI

-791 DKPYMIHDYFVK
+791 DRPYMIHDYFVK

-833 DIRETTE
+833 DIRETTK

-849 STFKAIAGTNVTTD
+849 SAFKAIAGTSVTTD
-863 MLFFQKHLNKGYV
+863 MLFFQKHLDKGYV
-876 ADDLAFSGA
+876 ADDLAFSGS
-885 IRYDKDSHIWL
+885 IRYEKDSRIWL
-896 NPYFDGEYNSQVL
+896 NPYFDGEYNGQVL

-922 SVKGTSDNFITSVQT
+922 SVKGTSDDLIASVET
-937 ALNHVKVPREI
+937 ALHQVKAPRKI
-948 DLNEVIINPDVLTKQ
+948 DRNEVIINPNVLTKQ
-963 VIDTSIPPDIREN
+963 VIDTSIPAEMREN

-1010 DEDGNFKAWDTKH
+1010 DEEGNFKAWDTKH
-1023 SQKHIDRFNALE
+1023 SQKQIDRFNSLE
-1035 VTDSTALDVYVTD
+1035 VTDS
-1048 DAAKRGQFKG
+1048 
-1058 LYKKTVFFEA
+1058 
-1068 PLSEKE
+1068 
-1074 VARIKGMVDIRNAY
+1074 
-1088 QEVIAI
+1088 
-1094 QRYYDYD
+1094 
-1101 KETFNHLLGKLNR
+1101 
-1114 TYDSFVKRFGY
+1114 
-1125 LNSAVNRNLFDS
+1125 
-1137 DDKYS
+1137 
-1142 LLASLEDE
+1142 
-1150 RLDPSGKSIIYTK
+1150 
-1163 SLAFEKALVRPEKEV
+1163 
-1178 KKVHTA
+1178 TA

-1195 RGVDFAYMMSIYQV
+1195 RGVDFDYMMSIYQV
-1209 DSKMSLIEELGDL
+1209 ESKMTLIEELGDL

-1229 YLNGKLTYVSRQ
+1229 YLNGELTYVSRQ

-1246 DVVTKLEVVDLFVKQ
+1246 DVVTKSEVVDLFVKQ
-1261 DNQDFNWPYY
+1261 DNQDFNWSHY
-1271 AGLLETA
+1271 AGLLEA
-1278 KPARITLADIDYRIG
+1278 IKPARITLADIDYRIG

-1299 SVYGKFAQ
+1299 SIYGKFAQ
-1307 EIFMGEAY
+1307 ETFMGKAY

-1321 VTTVLEVSP
+1321 VATVLEVSP

-1406 LQELFQDFVARYPE
+1406 LQELFQDFVAKYPE

-1435 TVSKSYDGSHL
+1435 TVSKTYDGSHL

-1470 KKRALLAHEVGSGKT
+1470 EKRALLAHEVGSGKT

-1569 SREKQVTYINDKLEQ
+1569 SREKQVAYINDKLEQ

-1688 GTPVSNSISEL
+1688 GTPV
-1699 FTMMNYIQPDVLE
+1699 
-1712 RYQVSNFDS
+1712 
-1721 WVGAFGNI
+1721 
-1729 ENSMELAPTGDK
+1729 
-1741 YQPKKRFK
+1741 
-1749 KFVNLPELMRIYKET
+1749 
-1764 ADIQTSDMLDLPV
+1764 
-1777 PEAKI
+1777 
-1782 IAVES
+1782 
-1787 ELTQAQKY
+1787 
-1795 YLEELVERSDAIKSG
+1795 
-1810 SVDPSRDNMLK
+1810 
-1821 ITGEARK
+1821 
-1828 LAIDMRL
+1828 
-1835 IDPAYTLSDNQKILQ
+1835 
-1850 VVDNVERI
+1850 
-1858 YREGA
+1858 
-1863 EDKATQMIFS
+1863 
-1873 DIGTPKSK
+1873 
-1881 EEGFDVYNELKDLL
+1881 
-1895 VDRGIPKEEIA
+1895 
-1906 FVHDA
+1906 
-1911 NTDEKKNSLSRKV
+1911 
-1924 NSGEVRILMASTEKG
+1924 
-1939 GTGLNVQS
+1939 
-1947 RMKAVHHLDVPWR
+1947 
-1960 PSDIVQRNGRLIRQ
+1960 
-1974 GNMHQEVDI
+1974 
-1983 YHYITKGSFDNYLW
+1983 
-1997 QTQENKL
+1997 
-2004 KYITQIMTSKDPVRS
+2004 
-2019 AEDIDEQTMTAS
+2019 
-2031 DFKALATG
+2031 
-2039 NPYLKLKM
+2039 
-2047 ELENELTVLENQ
+2047 
-2059 KRAYNRSKDE
+2059 
-2069 YRHTVSYCEKH
+2069 
-2080 LPIMEKRLSQYDK
+2080 
-2093 DIAQSLVTK
+2093 
-2102 SQDFVMRFD
+2102 
-2111 NQAMDNRA
+2111 
-2119 EAGDYLRK
+2119 
-2127 LITYNRSET
+2127 
-2136 KEVRTLAS
+2136 
-2144 FRGFDLKMTTRGPSE
+2144 
-2159 PLPETVTLTIV
+2159 
-2170 GDNQYTVALDLKSDV
+2170 
-2185 GTIQRISNAIDHI
+2185 
-2198 IDDQEKTEEMVKD
+2198 
-2211 LRDKLKVAKVE
+2211 
-2222 VEKVFP
+2222 
-2228 KEEEYQLVKAK
+2228 
-2239 YEVLAPLVEKEAEIE
+2239 
-2254 EIDAA
+2254 
-2259 LAKFSEDTTPQM
+2259 
-2271 KQQVVLEI
+2271 

>member
-10 MRATIPRDRAL
+10 MRAIIPRDRAL

-28 QAEHFDEEWD
+28 QAEHFDEEWE

-46 NRQGIKRSVQVLHFE
+46 NRKEIKKSVQVLHFE
-61 TDVSAFVQ
+61 TDISAFVQ

-76 HDLLTYTQVFGQTGL
+76 HDLLTYTQVFGQSGL
-91 QKLDKLSPSEKDLV
+91 QKLDKLSPSEKNLV

-112 LATRFQLLDLNGH
+112 LATRFQLLDSNGH

-171 LETRVDETVQE
+171 LETRAYETVLE
-182 KEEIGNEH
+182 NEETGDEH
-190 KASSNQAISFR
+190 EASSNQAISFR
-201 EEGFLVIAS
+201 EEGSLVIAS
-210 LDVDLSQLDI
+210 LDVDLSQLDVQT
-220 RNGKTSHLPAYE
+220 GKTSHLPAYE

-246 DQVRNERSKV
+246 DHIRNERSKV
-256 PRFRRGDFDAEM
+256 PSFRRGDFDTEM
-268 EMIPVFEGE
+268 EMTPVFDGE
-277 ELLTYLEADGSL
+277 ELLTYLEADGSP

-303 LEKIGQAIRVEN
+303 LEKIGQAIRIEN
-315 QEKLTQVGI
+315 QEKLTQLGI
-324 ELSQFD
+324 DLSQFD
-330 QDQVGILLDA
+330 QDQAGILLDA

-345 LKNSDLALLGG
+345 LKNADLALLGG
-356 YPKATVTQLALA
+356 YPKASVTQLALA

-374 GLTHEKVEFFFGSQ
+374 GLSHEKVEFFFGSQ
-388 LSIEELRQVAYA
+388 LSLEELRQVAYA

-422 DLTLRDWKNKLEK
+422 DLTFRDWKRKLEK
-435 AEGKE
+435 AETKE
-440 VVDEAFEVN
+440 VVDEEFAEN
-449 PLVQMVLDNYPL
+449 PLVQRVLDTYPL
-461 GTLVSYKGQDFEVTS
+461 GSLVSYKGQDFEVMS

-510 EVSQALHQP
+510 EVSQALLQP
-519 MAEPQTEI
+519 MAEPQTEL
-527 EDADQE
+527 EEADQE

-538 FLEEESVIE
+538 FLKDEPVQ
-547 HSIQTVGLLEPSGV
+547 SIGLLEPDGSEKGQNDTDL
-561 EEPNNDVIDQLNN
+561 EETDSQIP
-574 QGSVEEVEELIPEI
+574 EEVVVETIPEI
-588 PVTDFH
+588 PVTDFY
-594 FPEDL
+594 FPEDM

-610 VETNIAAVRLV
+610 VETNIAAIRLV
-621 KTLETER
+621 KKLEVEHR
-628 RQAST
+628 NALP

-646 GLANDFFDDYNPK
+646 GLANEFFDDYNPK

-693 IRQMWDKLERDGF
+693 IRQMWDKLESDGF

-749 HLHPNSHIDIKG
+749 HLHPNSHIEIKG

-776 SNVPFANL
+776 SNVPFANI

-791 DKPYMIHDYFVK
+791 DRPYMIHDYFVK

-833 DIRETTE
+833 DIRETTK

-849 STFKAIAGTNVTTD
+849 SAFKAIAGTSVTTD
-863 MLFFQKHLNKGYV
+863 MLFFQKHLDKGYV
-876 ADDLAFSGA
+876 ADDLAFSGS
-885 IRYDKDSHIWL
+885 IRYEKDSRIWL
-896 NPYFDGEYNSQVL
+896 NPYFDGEYNGQVL

-922 SVKGTSDNFITSVQT
+922 SVKGTSDDLIASVET
-937 ALNHVKVPREI
+937 ALHQVKAPRKI
-948 DLNEVIINPDVLTKQ
+948 DRNEVIINPNVLTKQ
-963 VIDTSIPPDIREN
+963 VIDTSIPAEMREN

-1010 DEDGNFKAWDTKH
+1010 DEEGNFKAWDTKH
-1023 SQKHIDRFNALE
+1023 SQKQIDRFNSLE
-1035 VTDSTALDVYVTD
+1035 VTDS
-1048 DAAKRGQFKG
+1048 
-1058 LYKKTVFFEA
+1058 
-1068 PLSEKE
+1068 
-1074 VARIKGMVDIRNAY
+1074 
-1088 QEVIAI
+1088 
-1094 QRYYDYD
+1094 
-1101 KETFNHLLGKLNR
+1101 
-1114 TYDSFVKRFGY
+1114 
-1125 LNSAVNRNLFDS
+1125 
-1137 DDKYS
+1137 
-1142 LLASLEDE
+1142 
-1150 RLDPSGKSIIYTK
+1150 
-1163 SLAFEKALVRPEKEV
+1163 
-1178 KKVHTA
+1178 TA

-1195 RGVDFAYMMSIYQV
+1195 RGVDFDYMMSIYQV
-1209 DSKMSLIEELGDL
+1209 ESKMTLIEELGDL

-1229 YLNGKLTYVSRQ
+1229 YLNGELTYVSRQ

-1246 DVVTKLEVVDLFVKQ
+1246 DVVTKSEVVDLFVKQ
-1261 DNQDFNWPYY
+1261 DNQDFNWPHY
-1271 AGLLETA
+1271 AGLLEA
-1278 KPARITLADIDYRIG
+1278 IKPARITLADIDYRIG

-1307 EIFMGEAY
+1307 ETFMGKVY

-1321 VTTVLEVSP
+1321 VATVLEVSP

-1351 SLGVPAS
+1351 SLGVSAS

-1406 LQELFQDFVARYPE
+1406 LQELFQGFVAKYPE

-1435 TVSKSYDGSHL
+1435 TVSKTYDGSHL

-1470 KKRALLAHEVGSGKT
+1470 EKRALLAHEVGSGKT

-1569 SREKQVTYINDKLEQ
+1569 SREKQVAYINDKLEQ

-1795 YLEELVERSDAIKSG
+1795 YLEELVKRSDAIKSG

-1821 ITGEARK
+1821 
-1828 LAIDMRL
+1828 
-1835 IDPAYTLSDNQKILQ
+1835 
-1850 VVDNVERI
+1850 
-1858 YREGA
+1858 
-1863 EDKATQMIFS
+1863 
-1873 DIGTPKSK
+1873 
-1881 EEGFDVYNELKDLL
+1881 
-1895 VDRGIPKEEIA
+1895 
-1906 FVHDA
+1906 
-1911 NTDEKKNSLSRKV
+1911 
-1924 NSGEVRILMASTEKG
+1924 
-1939 GTGLNVQS
+1939 
-1947 RMKAVHHLDVPWR
+1947 
-1960 PSDIVQRNGRLIRQ
+1960 
-1974 GNMHQEVDI
+1974 
-1983 YHYITKGSFDNYLW
+1983 
-1997 QTQENKL
+1997 
-2004 KYITQIMTSKDPVRS
+2004 
-2019 AEDIDEQTMTAS
+2019 
-2031 DFKALATG
+2031 
-2039 NPYLKLKM
+2039 
-2047 ELENELTVLENQ
+2047 
-2059 KRAYNRSKDE
+2059 
-2069 YRHTVSYCEKH
+2069 
-2080 LPIMEKRLSQYDK
+2080 
-2093 DIAQSLVTK
+2093 
-2102 SQDFVMRFD
+2102 
-2111 NQAMDNRA
+2111 
-2119 EAGDYLRK
+2119 
-2127 LITYNRSET
+2127 
-2136 KEVRTLAS
+2136 
-2144 FRGFDLKMTTRGPSE
+2144 
-2159 PLPETVTLTIV
+2159 
-2170 GDNQYTVALDLKSDV
+2170 
-2185 GTIQRISNAIDHI
+2185 
-2198 IDDQEKTEEMVKD
+2198 
-2211 LRDKLKVAKVE
+2211 
-2222 VEKVFP
+2222 
-2228 KEEEYQLVKAK
+2228 
-2239 YEVLAPLVEKEAEIE
+2239 
-2254 EIDAA
+2254 
-2259 LAKFSEDTTPQM
+2259 
-2271 KQQVVLEI
+2271 

>member
-1 MNQEVLLQM
+1 
-10 MRATIPRDRAL
+10 
-21 LEAFLYY
+21 
-28 QAEHFDEEWD
+28 
-38 SLIRQFLT
+38 
-46 NRQGIKRSVQVLHFE
+46 
-61 TDVSAFVQ
+61 
-69 ASPYDTA
+69 
-76 HDLLTYTQVFGQTGL
+76 
-91 QKLDKLSPSEKDLV
+91 
-105 IEVALFN
+105 
-112 LATRFQLLDLNGH
+112 
-125 YQTISP
+125 
-131 DSLLQKSRGANLVN
+131 
-145 VYRVANNLADRISRD
+145 ANNLADRISRD

-171 LETRVDETVQE
+171 LETRADETILENEETVDE
-182 KEEIGNEH
+182 H
-190 KASSNQAISFR
+190 KVSSNQAISFR
-201 EEGFLVIAS
+201 EDGSLIIAS
-210 LDVDLSQLDI
+210 LDVDLSQLDVQT
-220 RNGKTSHLPAYE
+220 GKTSHLPAYE

-246 DQVRNERSKV
+246 DQIRNERSKV
-256 PRFRRGDFDAEM
+256 PSFRRGDFDTEM
-268 EMIPVFEGE
+268 EMTPIFEGE
-277 ELLTYLEADGSL
+277 ELLTYLEADGSP

-303 LEKIGQAIRVEN
+303 LEKIGQAIRAEN
-315 QEKLTQVGI
+315 QEKLIQVGI
-324 ELSQFD
+324 DLSQFD
-330 QDQVGILLDA
+330 PDRIGILLDA

-345 LKNSDLALLGG
+345 LKNADLALLGG
-356 YPKATVTQLALA
+356 YPKASVTQLALA

-374 GLTHEKVEFFFGSQ
+374 GLSHEKVEFFFGSQ
-388 LSIEELRQVAYA
+388 LSLEELRQVAYA

-412 QFEKDKGNQP
+412 HFEKDKINQP
-422 DLTLRDWKNKLEK
+422 DLTLRDWKSKLEK
-435 AEGKE
+435 VEGKE
-440 VVDEAFEVN
+440 VVDEEFAEN
-449 PLVQMVLDNYPL
+449 PLVQRVLDTYPL
-461 GTLVSYKGQDFEVTS
+461 GSLVSYKGQDFEVMS

-497 IEQNPVLYVRTWE
+497 IEQNPVLYVRIWE

-519 MAEPQTEI
+519 KAEPQTEL
-527 EDADQE
+527 EEADQE

-538 FLEEESVIE
+538 FLKDEPVQ
-547 HSIQTVGLLEPSGV
+547 SIGLLEPDGSEKGQNDTDL
-561 EEPNNDVIDQLNN
+561 EETDSQIP
-574 QGSVEEVEELIPEI
+574 EEVVVETIPEI
-588 PVTDFH
+588 PVTDFY
-594 FPEDL
+594 FPEDM

-610 VETNIAAVRLV
+610 VETNIAAIRLV
-621 KTLETER
+621 KKLEVEHR
-628 RQAST
+628 NALP

-646 GLANDFFDDYNPK
+646 GLANEFFDDYNPK

-693 IRQMWDKLERDGF
+693 IRQMWDKLESDGF

-749 HLHPNSHIDIKG
+749 HLHPNSHIEIKG

-776 SNVPFANL
+776 SNVPFANI

-791 DKPYMIHDYFVK
+791 DRPYMIHDYFVK

-833 DIRETTE
+833 DIRETTK

-849 STFKAIAGTNVTTD
+849 SAFKAIAGTSVTTD
-863 MLFFQKHLNKGYV
+863 MLFFQKHLDKGYV
-876 ADDLAFSGA
+876 ADDLAFSGS
-885 IRYDKDSHIWL
+885 IRYEKDSRIWL
-896 NPYFDGEYNSQVL
+896 NPYFDGEYNGQVL

-922 SVKGTSDNFITSVQT
+922 SVKGTSDDLIASVET
-937 ALNHVKVPREI
+937 ALHQVKAPRKI
-948 DLNEVIINPDVLTKQ
+948 DRNEVIINPNVLTKQ
-963 VIDTSIPPDIREN
+963 VIDTSIPAEMREN

-1010 DEDGNFKAWDTKH
+1010 DEEGNFKAWDTKH
-1023 SQKHIDRFNALE
+1023 SQKQIDRFNSLE
-1035 VTDSTALDVYVTD
+1035 VTDS
-1048 DAAKRGQFKG
+1048 
-1058 LYKKTVFFEA
+1058 
-1068 PLSEKE
+1068 
-1074 VARIKGMVDIRNAY
+1074 
-1088 QEVIAI
+1088 
-1094 QRYYDYD
+1094 
-1101 KETFNHLLGKLNR
+1101 
-1114 TYDSFVKRFGY
+1114 
-1125 LNSAVNRNLFDS
+1125 
-1137 DDKYS
+1137 
-1142 LLASLEDE
+1142 
-1150 RLDPSGKSIIYTK
+1150 
-1163 SLAFEKALVRPEKEV
+1163 
-1178 KKVHTA
+1178 TA

-1195 RGVDFAYMMSIYQV
+1195 RGVDFDYMMSIYQV
-1209 DSKMSLIEELGDL
+1209 ESKMTLIEELGDL

-1229 YLNGKLTYVSRQ
+1229 YLNGELTYVSRQ

-1246 DVVTKLEVVDLFVKQ
+1246 DVVTKSEVVDLFVKQ
-1261 DNQDFNWPYY
+1261 DNQDFNWSHY
-1271 AGLLETA
+1271 AGLLEA
-1278 KPARITLADIDYRIG
+1278 IKPARITLADIDYRIG

-1299 SVYGKFAQ
+1299 SIYGKFAQ
-1307 EIFMGEAY
+1307 ETFMGKAY

-1321 VTTVLEVSP
+1321 VATVLEVSP

-1406 LQELFQDFVARYPE
+1406 LQELFQDFVAKYPE

-1435 TVSKSYDGSHL
+1435 TVSKTYDGSHL

-1470 KKRALLAHEVGSGKT
+1470 EKRALLAHEVGSGKT

-1569 SREKQVTYINDKLEQ
+1569 SREKQVAYINDKLEQ

-1795 YLEELVERSDAIKSG
+1795 YLEELVKRSDAIKSG
-1810 SVDPSRDNMLK
+1810 SVDPSRDNML
-1821 ITGEARK
+1821 
-1828 LAIDMRL
+1828 
-1835 IDPAYTLSDNQKILQ
+1835 
-1850 VVDNVERI
+1850 
-1858 YREGA
+1858 
-1863 EDKATQMIFS
+1863 
-1873 DIGTPKSK
+1873 
-1881 EEGFDVYNELKDLL
+1881 
-1895 VDRGIPKEEIA
+1895 
-1906 FVHDA
+1906 
-1911 NTDEKKNSLSRKV
+1911 
-1924 NSGEVRILMASTEKG
+1924 
-1939 GTGLNVQS
+1939 
-1947 RMKAVHHLDVPWR
+1947 
-1960 PSDIVQRNGRLIRQ
+1960 
-1974 GNMHQEVDI
+1974 
-1983 YHYITKGSFDNYLW
+1983 
-1997 QTQENKL
+1997 
-2004 KYITQIMTSKDPVRS
+2004 
-2019 AEDIDEQTMTAS
+2019 
-2031 DFKALATG
+2031 
-2039 NPYLKLKM
+2039 
-2047 ELENELTVLENQ
+2047 
-2059 KRAYNRSKDE
+2059 
-2069 YRHTVSYCEKH
+2069 
-2080 LPIMEKRLSQYDK
+2080 
-2093 DIAQSLVTK
+2093 
-2102 SQDFVMRFD
+2102 
-2111 NQAMDNRA
+2111 
-2119 EAGDYLRK
+2119 
-2127 LITYNRSET
+2127 
-2136 KEVRTLAS
+2136 
-2144 FRGFDLKMTTRGPSE
+2144 
-2159 PLPETVTLTIV
+2159 
-2170 GDNQYTVALDLKSDV
+2170 
-2185 GTIQRISNAIDHI
+2185 
-2198 IDDQEKTEEMVKD
+2198 
-2211 LRDKLKVAKVE
+2211 
-2222 VEKVFP
+2222 
-2228 KEEEYQLVKAK
+2228 
-2239 YEVLAPLVEKEAEIE
+2239 
-2254 EIDAA
+2254 
-2259 LAKFSEDTTPQM
+2259 
-2271 KQQVVLEI
+2271 

>member
-1 MNQEVLLQM
+1 
-10 MRATIPRDRAL
+10 I
-21 LEAFLYY
+21 
-28 QAEHFDEEWD
+28 
-38 SLIRQFLT
+38 
-46 NRQGIKRSVQVLHFE
+46 
-61 TDVSAFVQ
+61 
-69 ASPYDTA
+69 
-76 HDLLTYTQVFGQTGL
+76 
-91 QKLDKLSPSEKDLV
+91 LSPSEKDLV

-112 LATRFQLLDLNGH
+112 LATRFQLLDSNGH

-171 LETRVDETVQE
+171 LETRADETILENEETVDE
-182 KEEIGNEH
+182 H
-190 KASSNQAISFR
+190 KVSSNQAISFR
-201 EEGFLVIAS
+201 EDGSLIIAS
-210 LDVDLSQLDI
+210 LDVDLSQLDVQT
-220 RNGKTSHLPAYE
+220 GKTSHLPAYE

-246 DQVRNERSKV
+246 DQIRNERSKV
-256 PRFRRGDFDAEM
+256 PSFRRGDFDTEM
-268 EMIPVFEGE
+268 EMTPIFEGE
-277 ELLTYLEADGSL
+277 ELLTYLEADGSP

-303 LEKIGQAIRVEN
+303 LEKIGQAIRAEN
-315 QEKLTQVGI
+315 QEKLIQVGI
-324 ELSQFD
+324 DLSQFD
-330 QDQVGILLDA
+330 PDRIGILLDA

-345 LKNSDLALLGG
+345 LKNADLALLGG
-356 YPKATVTQLALA
+356 YPKASVTQLALA

-374 GLTHEKVEFFFGSQ
+374 GLSHEKVEFFFGSQ
-388 LSIEELRQVAYA
+388 LSLEELRQVAYA

-412 QFEKDKGNQP
+412 HFEKDKINQP
-422 DLTLRDWKNKLEK
+422 DLTLRDWKSKLEK
-435 AEGKE
+435 VEGKE
-440 VVDEAFEVN
+440 VVDEEFAEN
-449 PLVQMVLDNYPL
+449 PLVQRVLDTYPL
-461 GTLVSYKGQDFEVTS
+461 GSLVSYKGQDFEVMS

-497 IEQNPVLYVRTWE
+497 IEQNPVLYVRIWE

-519 MAEPQTEI
+519 KAEPQTEL
-527 EDADQE
+527 EEADQE

-538 FLEEESVIE
+538 FLKDEPVQ
-547 HSIQTVGLLEPSGV
+547 SIGLLEPDGSEKGQNDTDL
-561 EEPNNDVIDQLNN
+561 EETDSQIP
-574 QGSVEEVEELIPEI
+574 EEVVVETIPEI
-588 PVTDFH
+588 PVTDFY
-594 FPEDL
+594 FPEDM

-610 VETNIAAVRLV
+610 VETNIAAIRLV
-621 KTLETER
+621 KKLEVEHR
-628 RQAST
+628 NALP

-646 GLANDFFDDYNPK
+646 GLANEFFDDYNPK

-693 IRQMWDKLERDGF
+693 IRQMWDKLESDGF

-749 HLHPNSHIDIKG
+749 HLHPNSHIEIKG

-776 SNVPFANL
+776 SNVPFANI

-791 DKPYMIHDYFVK
+791 DRPYMIHDYFVK

-833 DIRETTE
+833 DIRETTK

-849 STFKAIAGTNVTTD
+849 SAFKAIAGTSVTTD
-863 MLFFQKHLNKGYV
+863 MLFFQKHLDKGYV
-876 ADDLAFSGA
+876 ADDLAFSGS
-885 IRYDKDSHIWL
+885 IRYEKDSRIWL
-896 NPYFDGEYNSQVL
+896 NPYFDGEYNGQVL

-922 SVKGTSDNFITSVQT
+922 SVKGTSDDLIASVET
-937 ALNHVKVPREI
+937 ALHQVKAPRKI
-948 DLNEVIINPDVLTKQ
+948 DRNEVIINPNVLTKQ
-963 VIDTSIPPDIREN
+963 VIDTSIPAEMREN

-1010 DEDGNFKAWDTKH
+1010 DEEGNFKAWDTKH
-1023 SQKHIDRFNALE
+1023 SQKQIDRFNSLE
-1035 VTDSTALDVYVTD
+1035 VTDS
-1048 DAAKRGQFKG
+1048 
-1058 LYKKTVFFEA
+1058 
-1068 PLSEKE
+1068 
-1074 VARIKGMVDIRNAY
+1074 
-1088 QEVIAI
+1088 
-1094 QRYYDYD
+1094 
-1101 KETFNHLLGKLNR
+1101 
-1114 TYDSFVKRFGY
+1114 
-1125 LNSAVNRNLFDS
+1125 
-1137 DDKYS
+1137 
-1142 LLASLEDE
+1142 
-1150 RLDPSGKSIIYTK
+1150 
-1163 SLAFEKALVRPEKEV
+1163 
-1178 KKVHTA
+1178 TA

-1195 RGVDFAYMMSIYQV
+1195 RGVDFDYMMSIYQV
-1209 DSKMSLIEELGDL
+1209 ESKMTLIEELGDL

-1229 YLNGKLTYVSRQ
+1229 YLNGELTYVSRQ

-1246 DVVTKLEVVDLFVKQ
+1246 DVVTKSEVVDLFVKQ
-1261 DNQDFNWPYY
+1261 DNQDFNWSHY
-1271 AGLLETA
+1271 AGLLEA
-1278 KPARITLADIDYRIG
+1278 IKPARITLADIDYRIG

-1299 SVYGKFAQ
+1299 SIYGKFAQ
-1307 EIFMGEAY
+1307 ETFMGKAY

-1321 VTTVLEVSP
+1321 VATVLEVSP

-1406 LQELFQDFVARYPE
+1406 LQELFQDFVAKYPE

-1435 TVSKSYDGSHL
+1435 TVSKTYDGSHL

-1470 KKRALLAHEVGSGKT
+1470 EKRALLAHEVGSGKT

-1569 SREKQVTYINDKLEQ
+1569 SREKQVAYINDKLEQ

-1650 LGNVAGITNTT
+1650 LGNVAG
-1661 SKKNV
+1661 
-1666 DMEMKVRQVQ
+1666 
-1676 AEHGDR
+1676 
-1682 NVVFAT
+1682 
-1688 GTPVSNSISEL
+1688 
-1699 FTMMNYIQPDVLE
+1699 
-1712 RYQVSNFDS
+1712 
-1721 WVGAFGNI
+1721 
-1729 ENSMELAPTGDK
+1729 
-1741 YQPKKRFK
+1741 
-1749 KFVNLPELMRIYKET
+1749 
-1764 ADIQTSDMLDLPV
+1764 
-1777 PEAKI
+1777 
-1782 IAVES
+1782 
-1787 ELTQAQKY
+1787 
-1795 YLEELVERSDAIKSG
+1795 
-1810 SVDPSRDNMLK
+1810 
-1821 ITGEARK
+1821 
-1828 LAIDMRL
+1828 
-1835 IDPAYTLSDNQKILQ
+1835 
-1850 VVDNVERI
+1850 
-1858 YREGA
+1858 
-1863 EDKATQMIFS
+1863 
-1873 DIGTPKSK
+1873 
-1881 EEGFDVYNELKDLL
+1881 
-1895 VDRGIPKEEIA
+1895 
-1906 FVHDA
+1906 
-1911 NTDEKKNSLSRKV
+1911 
-1924 NSGEVRILMASTEKG
+1924 
-1939 GTGLNVQS
+1939 
-1947 RMKAVHHLDVPWR
+1947 
-1960 PSDIVQRNGRLIRQ
+1960 
-1974 GNMHQEVDI
+1974 
-1983 YHYITKGSFDNYLW
+1983 
-1997 QTQENKL
+1997 
-2004 KYITQIMTSKDPVRS
+2004 
-2019 AEDIDEQTMTAS
+2019 
-2031 DFKALATG
+2031 
-2039 NPYLKLKM
+2039 
-2047 ELENELTVLENQ
+2047 
-2059 KRAYNRSKDE
+2059 
-2069 YRHTVSYCEKH
+2069 
-2080 LPIMEKRLSQYDK
+2080 
-2093 DIAQSLVTK
+2093 
-2102 SQDFVMRFD
+2102 
-2111 NQAMDNRA
+2111 
-2119 EAGDYLRK
+2119 
-2127 LITYNRSET
+2127 
-2136 KEVRTLAS
+2136 
-2144 FRGFDLKMTTRGPSE
+2144 
-2159 PLPETVTLTIV
+2159 
-2170 GDNQYTVALDLKSDV
+2170 
-2185 GTIQRISNAIDHI
+2185 
-2198 IDDQEKTEEMVKD
+2198 
-2211 LRDKLKVAKVE
+2211 
-2222 VEKVFP
+2222 
-2228 KEEEYQLVKAK
+2228 
-2239 YEVLAPLVEKEAEIE
+2239 
-2254 EIDAA
+2254 
-2259 LAKFSEDTTPQM
+2259 
-2271 KQQVVLEI
+2271 